1 MTVNRLDYG
10 GIRLPADIEAGLCV
24 VRDDIKL
31 TQRDIG
37 LKRSVE
43 RDESMGPCGL
53 KPGEFDSSTVQ
64 AYLTLVDEYALRGGD
79 SPEELTQAAFNVYMG
94 LRKEEYFIR
103 HESAAEACAR
113 LAETGGRD
121 TPADNTYARKRKE
134 FRKELKA
141 KRQYVM

>member
-1 MTVNRLDYG
+1 MNKSDFG

-24 VRDDIKL
+24 VREDIRI
-31 TQRDIG
+31 TQQDTRR
-37 LKRSVE
+37 KRSIE

-53 KPGEFDSSTVQ
+53 RPGEFDRSTVQ

-79 SPEELTQAAFNVYMG
+79 SPEELTRAAFNVYMG

-103 HESAAEACAR
+103 NESATDAR
-113 LAETGGRD
+113 MRLEETGGRD
-121 TPADNTYARKRKE
+121 KPGDNTYAGKRKE

-141 KRQYVM
+141 KRQ

>member
-31 TQRDIG
+31 TQRDIR

-43 RDESMGPCGL
+43 RDESIGPCGL

-79 SPEELTQAAFNVYMG
+79 SPEELTRAAFNVYMG
-94 LRKEEYFIR
+94 LRKEEYFIPQR
-103 HESAAEACAR
+103 VEDKAAIR
-113 LAETGGRD
+113 LCD
-121 TPADNTYARKRKE
+121 I
-134 FRKELKA
+134 
-141 KRQYVM
+141 